1 MDFIALIILGL
12 LEYFTFYSGGYTIN
26 ENKDKEYLVN
36 IAKYLFLGVI
46 VIWAGFIIVDFITK
60 FESKILMYLKFIPFG
75 IFSLSTCLLIPF
87 IWDTG
92 SISSSLQHL
101 TYGNAGV
108 LVSIIVHNCQIK
120 KMKQMDNLDEYPTNN
135 MPNMLILKYS

>member
-1 MDFIALIILGL
+1 M
-12 LEYFTFYSGGYTIN
+12 
-26 ENKDKEYLVN
+26 
-36 IAKYLFLGVI
+36 GVI
-46 VIWAGFIIVDFITK
+46 VIWAGFIIVDFITE
-60 FESKILMYLKFIPFG
+60 FESKIVMYLKFIPFG

-108 LVSIIVHNCQIK
+108 LVSIIVHDCQIK

>member
-1 MDFIALIILGL
+1 
-12 LEYFTFYSGGYTIN
+12 
-26 ENKDKEYLVN
+26 
-36 IAKYLFLGVI
+36 
-46 VIWAGFIIVDFITK
+46 
-60 FESKILMYLKFIPFG
+60 MYLKFIPFG

-108 LVSIIVHNCQIK
+108 LVSIIVHDCQIK
-120 KMKQMDNLDEYPTNN
+120 KMKKMDNLDEYPTNN
-135 MPNMLILKYS
+135 MPNMLIPKYS

>member
-60 FESKILMYLKFIPFG
+60 FESKIVMYLKFIPFG

-92 SISSSLQHL
+92 SISS
-101 TYGNAGV
+101 
-108 LVSIIVHNCQIK
+108 
-120 KMKQMDNLDEYPTNN
+120 
-135 MPNMLILKYS
+135 

>member
-1 MDFIALIILGL
+1 
-12 LEYFTFYSGGYTIN
+12 
-26 ENKDKEYLVN
+26 
-36 IAKYLFLGVI
+36 
-46 VIWAGFIIVDFITK
+46 
-60 FESKILMYLKFIPFG
+60 MYLKFIPFG

-108 LVSIIVHNCQIK
+108 LVSIIVHDCQIK

-135 MPNMLILKYS
+135 MPNMLIPKYS

>member
-1 MDFIALIILGL
+1 M
-12 LEYFTFYSGGYTIN
+12 
-26 ENKDKEYLVN
+26 
-36 IAKYLFLGVI
+36 GVI
-46 VIWAGFIIVDFITK
+46 VIWAGFIIVDFLPK
-60 FESKILMYLKFIPFG
+60 FESKIVMYLKFIPFG

-135 MPNMLILKYS
+135 MPNMLIPKYS